1 MRDVRSFTVICSS
14 SNHLFSNKKTYFLT
28 NFKLLRLLQV
38 PPYLPFKVW
47 GGGASYCPA
56 GLVDSWLCAPD
67 RSGRVDRSLPPP
79 LCPAW
84 PRAGWGKHCVD
95 CCPSAVL
102 SWWNSV
108 PCSVSV
114 RWLAHPGTS
123 TVGSVASPTNYCT
136 LLEKLTDDAQLY
148 VTKFSTIS
156 LYLTKL
162 YSSRQRHQS
171 HAAKSSTTFLT
182 VYTYLVISSIA
193 TSITVKLSSPH
204 IVNS

>member
-1 MRDVRSFTVICSS
+1 MSEALQSSVRRQTTFSATKKHIFWQISKFCVCSRYPR
-14 SNHLFSNKKTYFLT
+14 TC
-28 NFKLLRLLQV
+28 LLECE
-38 PPYLPFKVW
+38 
-47 GGGASYCPA
+47 GGGPA
-56 GLVDSWLCAPD
+56 IVQPAWWIAGCARLTGQVELTAP
-67 RSGRVDRSLPPP
+67 SPPP

-123 TVGSVASPTNYCT
+123 TVGSVAAPTNYCT

-148 VTKFSTIS
+148 VTKF
-156 LYLTKL
+156 
-162 YSSRQRHQS
+162 
-171 HAAKSSTTFLT
+171 
-182 VYTYLVISSIA
+182 
-193 TSITVKLSSPH
+193 
-204 IVNS
+204 